1 MSRTAGRPAAQAR
14 LAALPVPAAVA
25 QRLANWYHRLK
36 PAPRIEDWARPLT
49 APTASPPR
57 VPRDQPARQ
66 GRFDAGLQDAT
77 PPADRPDQPMLRCL
91 IVTTMFDTG
100 GLQEV
105 AGFLARQLQPFGM
118 HTAVLDVRPHPSP
131 DGQPSGYL
139 GRMLQSWGLEVK
151 ESGAAGAA
159 DWIRRWNPDV
169 ISAHGVLPGGVADAA
184 HRLGVPYVETLHGMH
199 DFFGADWRAET
210 ARSAKLSAILAVSEL
225 VRRQYLTG
233 NRSFPPGRVVTIP
246 NGVDGE
252 RRPVGD
258 RAAARDRLGLS
269 GEYLFVSLSRHCLQ
283 KNSYGLVAAFGEL
296 ARHRPGAHLVLAGKP
311 GDPRYL
317 RRILGLREKLAC
329 RQRIHVRDHLATPAR
344 LLDAADGFVLDS
356 FFEGWPLASM
366 EAMCSGLPVVL
377 SDVGGAREQVGDDTS
392 RGYLVAN
399 PLGDPLHVNWETMRS
414 ARYQEQVNRDELIT
428 AMDRLISARDTYGS
442 NRRELAAESAA
453 RFSGSACA
461 ARHAAVLRAV
471 AADAELPGSDVG
483 AAR

>member
-1 MSRTAGRPAAQAR
+1 MPRATGRPGAQAR
-14 LAALPVPAAVA
+14 LAALPVPAAVG
-25 QRLANWYHRLK
+25 QRLAGWYHRLQ
-36 PAPRIEDWARPLT
+36 PAPRFEDWASPLT
-49 APTASPPR
+49 ARPASPRLP
-57 VPRDQPARQ
+57 PDEPAAHD
-66 GRFDAGLQDAT
+66 RFDAGVQ
-77 PPADRPDQPMLRCL
+77 PAPRPAARPDQPVLRCL
-91 IVTTMFDTG
+91 IVTTMLDTG

-105 AGFLARQLQPFGM
+105 AAFLARQLQPYGM
-118 HTAVLDVRPHPSP
+118 HTAVLDVRSLPSA

-139 GRMLQSWGLEVK
+139 GHMLRSRGIEVH

-169 ISAHGVLPGGVADAA
+169 ISAHGVLPGAVADAA

-199 DFFGADWRAET
+199 DFFGADWPAET
-210 ARSAKLSAILAVSEL
+210 ARSAKLSAIVAVSEL
-225 VRRQYLTG
+225 VRQQYLTG
-233 NRSFPPGRVVTIP
+233 NPSFPPARVVTVP

-258 RAAARDRLGLS
+258 RAAARDWLGLG

-296 ARHRPGAHLVLAGKP
+296 ARHRPGAHLILAGKP

-317 RRILGLREKLAC
+317 RRILGLREKLPC
-329 RQRIHVRDHLATPAR
+329 RERIHVRDHLATPAR

-366 EAMCSGLPVVL
+366 EAMFSGLPVVL
-377 SDVGGAREQVGDDTS
+377 SDVGGAQEQVGGDAS

-399 PLGDPLHVNWETMRS
+399 PLGDPLRVDWETMRS
-414 ARYQEQVNRDELIT
+414 ARYQAQVNRDELVA
-428 AMDRLISARDTYGS
+428 AMDRLISDRDAYEG
-442 NRRELAAESAA
+442 NRQELAAESAA

-471 AADAELPGSDVG
+471 AAGAELPGSDVR